1 LRKIA
6 SFSFTG
12 KYAILKPIT
21 IFITEQREDGKM
33 KVSFDVQLTSKDL
46 FRFNMYQTYTT
57 TQGPVSII
65 LAILVFVMAGV
76 SFRNDSTEYG
86 VLYVVVGIVFLAYIP
101 LTLWLRANQTMKK
114 NEVLAGVLHYTVS
127 EEGIEVS
134 QKDDSGVLAWNE
146 IYKMISTKKQVL
158 IYSNR
163 VNAYI
168 IPRDQLGDQYED
180 LKAIAKA
187 QLEKYRFRM
196 K

>member
-1 LRKIA
+1 M
-6 SFSFTG
+6 
-12 KYAILKPIT
+12 
-21 IFITEQREDGKM
+21 FITEQREDGKM

-196 K
+196 R